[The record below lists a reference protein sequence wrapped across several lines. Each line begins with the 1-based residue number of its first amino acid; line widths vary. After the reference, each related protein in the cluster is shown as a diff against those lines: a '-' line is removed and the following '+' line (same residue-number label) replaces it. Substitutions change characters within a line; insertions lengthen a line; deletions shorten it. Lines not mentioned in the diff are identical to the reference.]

1 MRRGQREC
9 VRFGFL
15 NRAAGV
21 SLVVMVVDAILGTI
35 QEVICRRAGDGE
47 HRATKT
53 RLNSSQATASATQMR
68 QRCTEHGKGRQGHD
82 FEGVKYRC
90 CLFGCES

>member
-1 MRRGQREC
+1 MC
-9 VRFGFL
+9 VFGFV

-47 HRATKT
+47 HRATKRGLT
-53 RLNSSQATASATQMR
+53 HRRPQPRRRRGKDAPNTAEEDKDTILR
-68 QRCTEHGKGRQGHD
+68 
-82 FEGVKYRC
+82 V
-90 CLFGCES
+90 